1 MKKKILCTM
10 MSMVM
15 AASLFAGC
23 GTGTGTETSASDNSK
38 TEETGTEAAEQPTSD
53 NPYAA
58 YAGTT
63 ISVAAIETG
72 YGSQMWQ
79 EVTHHLKKVINKLA
93 KTDYIISTK
102 GRNGGLKLGLKPEEI
117 NLGKVLLLTEEN
129 LSLVECMNEPEK
141 CPLMKEECKLK
152 GIISKSLNGFLNEMS
167 KYTLQDII

>member
-1 MKKKILCTM
+1 MQLSKFTDYAFRALIYLAKNPEDN
-10 MSMVM
+10 
-15 AASLFAGC
+15 
-23 GTGTGTETSASDNSK
+23 GTVDKLADKLN
-38 TEETGTEAAEQPTSD
+38 
-53 NPYAA
+53 
-58 YAGTT
+58 
-63 ISVAAIETG
+63 IS
-72 YGSQMWQ
+72 
-79 EVTHHLKKVINKLA
+79 THHLKKVINKLA

-141 CPLMKEECKLK
+141 CPLMKEECRLK